1 MIKDEIIIKILDK
14 ASDIILT
21 EQIKK
26 LELILEEELY
36 NYEIIPLS
44 TELTLTNNIIVRILI
59 LKKNIKFF
67 KKTNF
72 WKNINFL
79 KITKLMPS

>member
-26 LELILEEELY
+26 LELILDEELY
-36 NYEIIPLS
+36 NYEVTPLS
-44 TELTLTNNIIVRILI
+44 TELTLTNNI
-59 LKKNIKFF
+59 ND
-67 KKTNF
+67 
-72 WKNINFL
+72 
-79 KITKLMPS
+79 KIFIFISPTLF